1 MDEAREE
8 NRQRTVRMN
17 QLSEIVNDV
26 ESMTDDGKISA
37 DELTQLKKKVAQ
49 MERLLE
55 EGK

>member
-1 MDEAREE
+1 
-8 NRQRTVRMN
+8 MN